1 MTDLIEFDPVDDIGA
16 GAFGTPGQRTFV
28 IQARK
33 GSAVL
38 SVLVEKEQVQLLAS
52 EANQFLDKIAEED
65 PEEPPGSAGTV
76 AGVVTE
82 DEPLF
87 RARLI
92 GIGYDPDRHL
102 VLIELREDASDE
114 EEAPPPLDETEGHI
128 ARLYATRSQVR
139 AMARNGVAAV
149 EAGRPRCQLCDFPME
164 PDGHICPRWN

>member
-16 GAFGTPGQRTFV
+16 GAFGAPGQRTFV

-52 EANQFLDKIAEED
+52 EANQFLDRIAEED
-65 PEEPPGSAGTV
+65 PEEAPGSSGTTE
-76 AGVVTE
+76 GVVTE

-92 GIGYDPDRHL
+92 GIGYDPERHL

-114 EEAPPPLDETEGHI
+114 EEAPPPLDETDGRI
-128 ARLYATRSQVR
+128 ARLYATRAQVR

-149 EAGRPRCQLCDFPME
+149 EAGRPRCQLCDFPMD

>member
-16 GAFGTPGQRTFV
+16 GAFGVPGQRTFV

-38 SVLVEKEQVQLLAS
+38 SVLVEKEQVQLLAA
-52 EANQFLDKIAEED
+52 EANQFLDRIAEED
-65 PEEPPGSAGTV
+65 PEETPAAAVEGEI
-76 AGVVTE
+76 TE

-92 GIGYDPDRHL
+92 GIGYDPERHL

-114 EEAPPPLDETEGHI
+114 EETPPLLNESEGRI
-128 ARLYATRSQVR
+128 ARLYATRAQVR

-149 EAGRPRCQLCDFPME
+149 EAGRPRCQLCDFPMD

>member
-33 GSAVL
+33 GSAML

-65 PEEPPGSAGTV
+65 PEEPAGSAGTV

-92 GIGYDPDRHL
+92 GIGYDPDRNL
-102 VLIELREDASDE
+102 VLIELREDASDDE
-114 EEAPPPLDETEGHI
+114 DAPPPLDETEGRI

-149 EAGRPRCQLCDFPME
+149 EAGRPRCQLCDFPMD